1 MASWFDGAPFW
12 IAFAALFGIVCVR
25 AQATYWAGRGLTA
38 GARRTRLA
46 DRIDNPRTTRVT
58 DALNRWGAPLVTLS
72 FLTIGFQTA
81 INAAAGITRM
91 RWPRYTLA
99 MVPGCLAWAAIYA
112 TVGLA
117 AAQAWIALAARSAGH
132 PGCCW
137 PFCSPGPATV
147 LIVRRRAAAAQVR
160 G

>member
-1 MASWFDGAPFW
+1 MASWFAGAPFW
-12 IAFAALFGIVCVR
+12 IAFIALFGIVFVR

-38 GARRTRLA
+38 GARRTRLV

-91 RWPRYTLA
+91 SWLRYTLA

-112 TVGLA
+112 TIGLA
-117 AAQAWIALAARSAGH
+117 AAQAWIALAARSAWA
-132 PGCCW
+132 PW
-137 PFCSPGPATV
+137 LLVAVVLVVVVTV
-147 LIVRRRAAAAQVR
+147 LIVRRRNAAARIGQ
-160 G
+160 